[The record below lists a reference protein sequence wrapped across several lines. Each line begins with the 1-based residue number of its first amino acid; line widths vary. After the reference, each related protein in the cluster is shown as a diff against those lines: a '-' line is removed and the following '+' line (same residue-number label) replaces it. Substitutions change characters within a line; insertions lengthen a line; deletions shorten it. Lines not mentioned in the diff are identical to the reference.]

1 MLQILLDH
9 FRNMMKHILGCCN
22 RRRLQ
27 FIHDTVIYKI
37 NIGIPNLN
45 QAHNSSVIIVSGT
58 TPARNH
64 ILFDPVY
71 SPDTILL

>member
-37 NIGIPNLN
+37 NIGIPNISLILELI
-45 QAHNSSVIIVSGT
+45 SDFIDFT
-58 TPARNH
+58 TQKK
-64 ILFDPVY
+64 
-71 SPDTILL
+71 